1 MRCGEKAYIT
11 CRDYRSTWVNNGP
24 PHTYRSS
31 SMAEL
36 TVGYIS
42 GIIAAAI
49 FVGWFLL
56 TIAHD
61 ILREC
66 S

>member
-1 MRCGEKAYIT
+1 MRRKGLYNTLGLPEHLGQQ
-11 CRDYRSTWVNNGP
+11 RWS
-24 PHTYRSS
+24 HTYRSS

-42 GIIAAAI
+42 GIIAAAV

-61 ILREC
+61 ILREF